1 MTQFTYPLKPI
12 FPRDC
17 EVGLS
22 VEVDDGEE
30 LVERVG
36 VGGAEALHHLQGLL
50 LVSLNRTNSAF
61 SYPFIFG

>member
-1 MTQFTYPLKPI
+1 MSEFTYPLESI
-12 FPRDC
+12 FPRDG

-50 LVSLNRTNSAF
+50 LVSLNRTKSAF
-61 SYPFIFG
+61 SFPFMQK